1 MLTRLESENQ
11 DNVVMKSV
19 PSVVFST
26 VALVAGLVA
35 FSLPETKGMK
45 LLETME
51 EANEFYGN
59 NEKRISR
66 LCRSNEESEVK

>member
-11 DNVVMKSV
+11 DNMVMKSI

-35 FSLPETKGMK
+35 FLLPETKGMK